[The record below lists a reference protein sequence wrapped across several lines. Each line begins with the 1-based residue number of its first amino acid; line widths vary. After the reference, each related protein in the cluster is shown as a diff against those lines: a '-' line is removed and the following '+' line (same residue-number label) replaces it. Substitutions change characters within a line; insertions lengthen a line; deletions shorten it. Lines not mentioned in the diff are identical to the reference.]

1 MLSLACCRIQDL
13 KDLRIPEH
21 VSLEGLIEGA
31 SYALADPPSAERM
44 VRPLYPVGTKDKAIS
59 LRVQSLAAQAV
70 KVVIQIETP
79 YLPDPIMRRP
89 RQILQAPTAK
99 RSV

>member
-44 VRPLYPVGTKDKAIS
+44 VRLLHFMGELLEPLYRRRLARKLVPD
-59 LRVQSLAAQAV
+59 LAADAH
-70 KVVIQIETP
+70 EN
-79 YLPDPIMRRP
+79 
-89 RQILQAPTAK
+89 AE
-99 RSV
+99 